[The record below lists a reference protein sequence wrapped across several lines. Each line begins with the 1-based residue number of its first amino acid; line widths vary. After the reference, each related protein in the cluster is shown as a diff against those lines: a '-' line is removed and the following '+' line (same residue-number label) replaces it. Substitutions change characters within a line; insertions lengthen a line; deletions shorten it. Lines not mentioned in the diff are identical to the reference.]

1 MTKNITILVIII
13 ILSYFGYAF
22 KSPIRL
28 VNTCYEQNECYPSFF
43 NTKTTY
49 NPEAKSYHVV
59 ITIETDRNVV
69 LYDYSSLL
77 EKEMKVRA
85 ILLCKNAFDVKD
97 IKMEVTESYKPTKN
111 YIPDKFYYPY
121 LKINTAEVYCK

>member
-1 MTKNITILVIII
+1 
-13 ILSYFGYAF
+13 
-22 KSPIRL
+22 
-28 VNTCYEQNECYPSFF
+28 
-43 NTKTTY
+43 
-49 NPEAKSYHVV
+49 
-59 ITIETDRNVV
+59 
-69 LYDYSSLL
+69 
-77 EKEMKVRA
+77 MKVRA